1 MSPRQQW
8 RWGAWLLGILAGFT
22 FIEHA
27 AYTTGHHPTL
37 TAVLRYWLGIAP
49 AHPRRT
55 IRAAVAAGAVAGGLV
70 TLAVHLA
77 RVPEDEP
84 EGAS

>member
-1 MSPRQQW
+1 MTARSQW
-8 RWGAWLLGILAGFT
+8 RWVALFSGTLAGFA

-27 AYTTGHHPTL
+27 AYTTGTHPTL

-55 IRAAVAAGAVAGGLV
+55 IRAAIAAGGVTGGLV
-70 TLAVHLA
+70 ALAVHLA
-77 RVPEDEP
+77 RVPAAQP
-84 EGAS
+84 